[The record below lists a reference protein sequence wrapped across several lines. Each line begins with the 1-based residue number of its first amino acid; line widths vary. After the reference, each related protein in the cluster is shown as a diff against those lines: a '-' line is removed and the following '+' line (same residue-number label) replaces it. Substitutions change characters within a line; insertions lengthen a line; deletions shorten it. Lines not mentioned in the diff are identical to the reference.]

1 MAKWDSKMISL
12 WKSAF
17 LVLLR
22 VRPLSTTSTSEANL
36 FEDVSSIAARQGPQE
51 MDWQVGN
58 IQTDRIPKLFQ
69 FLPTSPG
76 SQLEHDFRTPPPSS
90 APKTLDLLAED
101 SVHPDLNVHLH
112 LFALDQDALLQPA
125 SKKLHPDSNLHL
137 LAVVSGQV
145 ADGHLGSSHLEI
157 QHNVSPISSETDQ
170 VIGSEVRE
178 RSVHHQPWFNEKS
191 TSSLRGG
198 ISPSPTSNSESRPF
212 LAQKDASEEL
222 QGADTLSQNPVSSL
236 PGTIAH
242 GSNSALDLAG
252 TSPSTDVR
260 VIREFAVAKLNPKI
274 WPWISVIWERVRRQ
288 ISQELQDNLNPLI
301 RTTTDEYLSHPFYRP
316 GFRNSE
322 RDERPDEE
330 AHRLKNEIKEIRT
343 ISHQLWAVNL
353 RVLQILGVDG
363 SDASYLEE
371 QNKLLQ
377 WFVGFVLMR
386 LDPSVPHLPHQLEQN
401 HGQSFCNIRESLYRK
416 LSTAVHSTDNE
427 VLYTI
432 NLPWKGFAAGP
443 IEVTQAQD
451 LTNQAVVDLLGF
463 YYKNTNHKKYDHL
476 FGEDKYFVIKIA
488 NFGHGWTSKPLRIS
502 KAEAEKRNGGKVI
515 PWETPLPETALRS
528 ETVKAKRLIFA
539 FEKHVYPR
547 KPADPEAMPE
557 FIDSH
562 VFHLGPQDARLW
574 AWISRMKL
582 QADIEAPPEYRQ
594 TTTLME
600 IRNYLQGQIEKRNLQ
615 HTVKLELQSITSN
628 EKILSEKLVN
638 LFNFIWSINTRIL
651 ESMGCDR
658 SEGDFLSEQKL
669 VQMYFRFILSKLSKG
684 RDDITEGESV
694 SMNNLPINEH
704 QGIIFED
711 LIIKYLLQSKR
722 NVEQLYQVKNTD
734 QATAVYSTITSEHLT
749 MAEITCQI
757 LGNYYK
763 NGNYKKWNIVFQTDQ
778 CLFDFLVR
786 ISSTKFH
793 PGKSSK
799 FKDKFF
805 DQFKAYQLFPWNT
818 ESEHSLKFL
827 SIKIRR
833 WFARGSGSSMYKWLE
848 HFPRKG

>member
-90 APKTLDLLAED
+90 APKTLDLLARFLRRVCDHMDASIAYLGDGLGSRKRPLWIEED
-101 SVHPDLNVHLH
+101 
-112 LFALDQDALLQPA
+112 DQDALLQPA

-170 VIGSEVRE
+170 VIGSE
-178 RSVHHQPWFNEKS
+178 
-191 TSSLRGG
+191 
-198 ISPSPTSNSESRPF
+198 
-212 LAQKDASEEL
+212 DASEEL

-451 LTNQAVVDLLGF
+451 LTNQAV
-463 YYKNTNHKKYDHL
+463 
-476 FGEDKYFVIKIA
+476 IA

-628 EKILSEKLVN
+628 EKYSQ
-638 LFNFIWSINTRIL
+638 
-651 ESMGCDR
+651 R
-658 SEGDFLSEQKL
+658 SL
-669 VQMYFRFILSKLSKG
+669 
-684 RDDITEGESV
+684 
-694 SMNNLPINEH
+694 
-704 QGIIFED
+704 
-711 LIIKYLLQSKR
+711 
-722 NVEQLYQVKNTD
+722 
-734 QATAVYSTITSEHLT
+734 
-749 MAEITCQI
+749 
-757 LGNYYK
+757 
-763 NGNYKKWNIVFQTDQ
+763 
-778 CLFDFLVR
+778 
-786 ISSTKFH
+786 
-793 PGKSSK
+793 
-799 FKDKFF
+799 
-805 DQFKAYQLFPWNT
+805 
-818 ESEHSLKFL
+818 
-827 SIKIRR
+827 
-833 WFARGSGSSMYKWLE
+833 
-848 HFPRKG
+848 